1 MPISD
6 LPALEF
12 IGHTCITLAHIHI
25 NKNKNLKKKTSQ
37 DILLIVIVRAMCIIR
52 NTDREKNR
60 KKYR

>member
-6 LPALEF
+6 LLALEF

-25 NKNKNLKKKTSQ
+25 NKNKNLKKTSQ

-52 NTDREKNR
+52 NTDREK
-60 KKYR
+60 KQKEI